1 MAERS
6 HPVARL
12 FKVAAKIEAQE
23 LRAVVLSF
31 LYFFFLLGSYY
42 ILRPVRDALGTVYGS
57 TPADISA
64 LFTGT
69 FFGTLILAPLYAAA
83 ANRIKLSILLP
94 AVYGFIA
101 ATLLVFFALFND
113 LHNDRWVAFG
123 FYVWVSVF
131 NMLITSVFWSFMA
144 DLFSRTQAKRLYGV
158 VAAGGSAGAF
168 AGPSITLLLVKVI
181 GTSAMLLVSAAGFV
195 VTIMLVLMLVGEK
208 ERLRVAS
215 DDFQKTTLEHS
226 LKANPFAGFTL
237 VAKSPY
243 LLGIAAFVL
252 LMTWVSG
259 VLYFKQQELIT
270 AVLPTR
276 EDRAQALAILEVIIN
291 SLTIAIQLFGT
302 GRLVA
307 RFGVTSGLV
316 INPVLMVVGFLA
328 IWFSPT
334 IVVLFSAQVVRR
346 VSEYAFA
353 RPSREMLF
361 SVVDQESKYKAKNVI
376 DTVVYRGGDV
386 TQGWIQTGLTAI
398 HPTFALLA
406 AFGLTTCALWAW
418 VGVGLGR
425 RYENVTGDRVRLVG
439 AAAE

>member
-1 MAERS
+1 
-6 HPVARL
+6 
-12 FKVAAKIEAQE
+12 
-23 LRAVVLSF
+23 
-31 LYFFFLLGSYY
+31 
-42 ILRPVRDALGTVYGS
+42 VRDALGTVYGS
-57 TPADISA
+57 TPGDIST
-64 LFTGT
+64 LFTAT
-69 FFGTLILAPLYAAA
+69 FFGTLVLAPLYAAA
-83 ANRIKLSILLP
+83 ANRIKLSVLLP
-94 AVYGFIA
+94 AVYGFII
-101 ATLLVFFALFND
+101 ATLLVFYALFNKVG
-113 LHNDRWVAFG
+113 NDRWVAFG

-144 DLFSRTQAKRLYGV
+144 DLFSRTQAKRLYGI

-168 AGPSITLLLVKVI
+168 AGPAITAIFVKAVGTSTLLV
-181 GTSAMLLVSAAGFV
+181 VSAVGFAI
-195 VTIMLVLMLVGEK
+195 TIVIVLMLVREK
-208 ERLRVAS
+208 EKLRLS
-215 DDFQKTTLEHS
+215 SHDFQKTSLEHT
-226 LKANPFAGFTL
+226 LKANPFAGFTF

-276 EDRAQALAILEVIIN
+276 EDRAQALAILEVIVN
-291 SLTIAIQLFGT
+291 SLTIAVQLFGT

-307 RFGVTSGLV
+307 RFGVTTGLV
-316 INPVLMVVGFLA
+316 INAALMVVGFVA
-328 IWFSPT
+328 IWISPT
-334 IVVLFSAQVVRR
+334 IIVLFSAQVARR

-361 SVVDQESKYKAKNVI
+361 SVVDQEAKYKAKNVI

-418 VGVGLGR
+418 VGMNLGR
-425 RYENVTGDRVRLVG
+425 RYENVAGDKVRLAS